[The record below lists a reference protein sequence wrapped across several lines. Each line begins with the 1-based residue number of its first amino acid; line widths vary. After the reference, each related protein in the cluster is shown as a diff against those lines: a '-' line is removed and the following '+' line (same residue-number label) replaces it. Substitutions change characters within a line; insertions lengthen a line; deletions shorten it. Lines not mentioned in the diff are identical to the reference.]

1 MSKKNKDNNYG
12 TGGDQEQADRDKKF
26 LDKKFPENAKY
37 REELKLKLEKIR
49 KEQSGK

>member
-1 MSKKNKDNNYG
+1 MTNKNKDNNYG
-12 TGGDQEQADRDKKF
+12 TGGEKEEYDRTRKL